1 MPAKIINK
9 QVGPREK
16 LIERGARYLSDAELL
31 AIFLRVGYSGKSV
44 MTLANELVDE
54 YGLGWLLSSPMKDFC
69 RVKGL
74 GKSHYVQ
81 FQAVMELAQRY
92 LHDVMK
98 RQTDVI
104 ESSEAMKSYLV
115 HLLGAQSNEV
125 FACVFLDNR
134 HRVIRFERLFYGTV
148 DFTPIF
154 PREIIRK
161 ALELNCAALVIAHNH
176 PSGLVDP
183 SKADKDMTITIK
195 KACSLVDICLLDHII
210 VSGTR
215 SLSFA
220 EEGLI

>member
-1 MPAKIINK
+1 MPAKLLSK
-9 QVGPREK
+9 HGGPREK
-16 LIERGARYLSDAELL
+16 LIEQGARHLSDAELL
-31 AIFLRVGYSGKSV
+31 AIFLRVGYAGKNV

-54 YGLGWLLSSPMKDFC
+54 YGLGWLLSSPMKEFC
-69 RVKGL
+69 QVKGL

-92 LHDVMK
+92 LQDVMK
-98 RQTDVI
+98 RETDVI

-115 HLLGAQSNEV
+115 HLLGGQTNEV
-125 FACVFLDNR
+125 FACIFLDNR
-134 HRVIRFERLFYGTV
+134 HRVIRFEKLFYGTI

-161 ALELNCAALVIAHNH
+161 ALELNSAALVIAHNH

-195 KACSLVDICLLDHII
+195 KACSLVDICLLDQII
-210 VSGTR
+210 VSGVH